1 MLAATIRRNNTSS
14 LGRANGCKKEVS
26 RASHHTRDGTTIAAP
41 SQNPALQKLV
51 PAHLR
56 VQRGGDQN
64 RKKKVNPAPTVV
76 VSKEKK
82 DEKGKDDQYLNFLDD
97 VATLGAF
104 QE

>member
-1 MLAATIRRNNTSS
+1 MAVKKKSQEQATIR
-14 LGRANGCKKEVS
+14 GEA
-26 RASHHTRDGTTIAAP
+26 TTIAAP

-64 RKKKVNPAPTVV
+64 KKKKVNPAPMVV
-76 VSKEKK
+76 KVSKEKK
-82 DEKGKDDQYLNFLDD
+82 DKDDQYLNFLDD